1 MNHSNQSTAVFLIND
16 KTRAIL
22 ATYEEGDSAKRTM
35 FKTFD
40 SEIDVDDLI
49 IVPTDTRHKMTVCK
63 VVEVDVDV
71 DFNSPTRVEWVV
83 SKIDTSEYEDV
94 VRREK
99 DALKTIRS
107 AEVRREREKLKE
119 ALLADLNGA
128 STDRSIALLAG
139 KGGDETD
146 ATT

>member
-1 MNHSNQSTAVFLIND
+1 MNHTNQSTAVFLIND

-22 ATYEEGDSAKRTM
+22 ATYEEGDNAPRTM

-40 SEIDVDDLI
+40 QSIDVDDMI
-49 IVPTDTRHKMTVCK
+49 IVPTGTRHRMTVCK

-71 DFNSPTRVEWVV
+71 DFNSSVTVEWVIGTV
-83 SKIDTSEYEDV
+83 DTTEYQEV

-119 ALLADLNGA
+119 ALLADLNGDA
-128 STDRSIALLAG
+128 DRSIALLAG
-139 KGGDETD
+139 SAEAAEEPSK
-146 ATT
+146 

>member
-1 MNHSNQSTAVFLIND
+1 MNHTNQSTAVFLIND

-22 ATYEEGDSAKRTM
+22 ATYEEGDNAPRTM

-40 SEIDVDDLI
+40 QDIDVDDMI
-49 IVPTDTRHKMTVCK
+49 IVPTGTRHKMTVCK

-71 DFNSPTRVEWVV
+71 DFNSSVTVEWVIGTV
-83 SKIDTSEYEDV
+83 DTTEYQNV

-119 ALLADLNGA
+119 ALLADLNGDA
-128 STDRSIALLAG
+128 DRSIALLAG
-139 KGGDETD
+139 SAEPAVEPSK
-146 ATT
+146 

>member
-1 MNHSNQSTAVFLIND
+1 MNHTNQSTAVFLIND

-22 ATYEEGDSAKRTM
+22 ATYEEADSSPRTM

-40 SEIDVDDLI
+40 QNIDVDDLI
-49 IVPTDTRHKMTVCK
+49 IVPTTTRHKMTVCK

-71 DFNSPTRVEWVV
+71 DFNSSTTVEWVIGTV
-83 SKIDTSEYEDV
+83 NTDEYQEV

-119 ALLADLNGA
+119 ALLADLNGDA
-128 STDRSIALLAG
+128 DRSIALLAG
-139 KGGDETD
+139 SAKPAPEP
-146 ATT
+146 AE

>member
-1 MNHSNQSTAVFLIND
+1 MNHTNQSTAVFLIND

-22 ATYEEGDSAKRTM
+22 ATYEAGDTAARTM

-40 SEIDVDDLI
+40 PDIDVDDLI
-49 IVPTDTRHKMTVCK
+49 IVPTDTRHKMTVVK

-71 DFNSPTRVEWVV
+71 DFNSSTRVDWVV
-83 SKIDTSEYEDV
+83 SRIDTDEYEEV

-107 AEVRREREKLKE
+107 AEVRREKEKLRD
-119 ALLADLNGA
+119 ALLADLNGDA
-128 STDRSIALLAG
+128 DNTIALLAG
-139 KGGDETD
+139 ETTD
-146 ATT
+146 NSKPSE

>member
-1 MNHSNQSTAVFLIND
+1 MNHTNQSTAVFLIND

-22 ATYEEGDSAKRTM
+22 ATYEEGDNAPRTM

-40 SEIDVDDLI
+40 QSIDVDDLI
-49 IVPTDTRHKMTVCK
+49 IVPTGTRHRMTVCK

-71 DFNSPTRVEWVV
+71 DFNSGVTVEWVIGTV
-83 SKIDTSEYEDV
+83 DTTEYQEV

-119 ALLADLNGA
+119 ALLADLNGDA
-128 STDRSIALLAG
+128 DRSIALLAG
-139 KGGDETD
+139 SAEPADEPSK
-146 ATT
+146 